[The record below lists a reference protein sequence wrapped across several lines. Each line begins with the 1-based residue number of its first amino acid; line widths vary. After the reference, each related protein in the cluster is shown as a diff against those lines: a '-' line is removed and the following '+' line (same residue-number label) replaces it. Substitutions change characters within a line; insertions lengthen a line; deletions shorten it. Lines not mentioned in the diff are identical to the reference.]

1 MKHLI
6 IILFLNIIFPQTSS
20 LSLYG
25 FGEAITSFDAGGTSL
40 GESRLFS
47 NNNIVLSSPST
58 YHNNQ
63 QASLAMTMSFNGLST
78 KYINKLS
85 SNNFNHV
92 SFGFPITNN
101 QYFMLGIKPV
111 LRSMIHLN
119 ESEYTFLGADV
130 SHIDTDG
137 DGISDPVKYK
147 SSYDFSGGISEF
159 SASISS
165 KITDKVSL
173 GFKVGKLFGTFIRK
187 DTLNFYTVDFD
198 IDGEEI
204 GSTWFGGEPRQNKFN
219 YSSYAYSIDGRF
231 KFSSNNILAFYYGE
245 SDQLKVDTN
254 YDNFDSVEYLINGY
268 NEYGLGLKSYI
279 YDSFGYIIE
288 FQNYNTFDCSNIVDI
303 FNKPSLDM
311 QSTHYGI
318 FYKNNEIKRTNI
330 NSIDYNL
337 GFYNRTYSPNDYS
350 SSLNDIGFTMGIGL
364 EYLSKDSFNI
374 SMQFGKRFS
383 EFDEFSNEKY
393 YKLTFSIIS
402 NNDWF
407 VKERE

>member
-6 IILFLNIIFPQTSS
+6 FILFFNILFSQTSS

-25 FGEAITSFDAGGTSL
+25 FGEAITSFDTGGTSL

-85 SNNFNHV
+85 SNNFNYV
-92 SFGFPITNN
+92 SFGFPITDN

-111 LRSMIHLN
+111 LRSIIHMN
-119 ESEYTFLGADV
+119 ESEYTFLGSDV

-137 DGISDPVKYK
+137 DGVSDPVKYK
-147 SSYDFSGGISEF
+147 SSYDFSGGMSEF

-165 KITDKVSL
+165 KITDKISL

-219 YSSYAYSIDGRF
+219 YSSYTYSVDGRL

-245 SDQLKVDTN
+245 SNQLEVDTN

-288 FQNYNTFDCSNIVDI
+288 FQNYNAFDCSDIVDI

-318 FYKNNEIKRTNI
+318 FYKNNEIKGTNI
-330 NSIDYNL
+330 NSINYNL
-337 GFYNRTYSPNDYS
+337 GFYNRTYSSSDYS
-350 SSLNDIGFTMGIGL
+350 PSLNDIGFTLGIGL
-364 EYLSKDSFNI
+364 DYLSKDSFNI